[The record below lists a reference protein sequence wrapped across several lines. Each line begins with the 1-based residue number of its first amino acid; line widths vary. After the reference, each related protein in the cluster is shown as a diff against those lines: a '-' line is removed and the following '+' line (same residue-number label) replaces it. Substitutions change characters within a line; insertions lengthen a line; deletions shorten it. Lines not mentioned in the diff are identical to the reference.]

1 MLLVLEVVD
10 EPSKL
15 EPLLPQIKRLID
27 DNGMVTLN
35 NVDLICHHLN
45 LGVRDLPLVASF
57 IVLFKEL

>member
-10 EPSKL
+10 EHSKL

-35 NVDLICHHLN
+35 EVDLICHHLN
-45 LGVRDLPLVASF
+45 LGVRDLPLVT
-57 IVLFKEL
+57 L